1 MSRTYRRK
9 NYEDTQGT
17 SWDRHGRK
25 IGGYYTYYDYIN
37 YWRECADGY
46 YRRGYSEYRPMTE
59 DEANWQWLRDH
70 GETNSHWRRDNPGPW
85 LRRNLQKRQR
95 QKARQE
101 ISKFLKHEEYEPIIE
116 SRRDKSWW
124 YWL

>member
-9 NYEDTQGT
+9 NYEDTQGC
-17 SWDRHGRK
+17 SWSRKGRK
-25 IGGYYTYYDYIN
+25 INGYYTEYEYHSCWEDGEYYWWY
-37 YWRECADGY
+37 
-46 YRRGYSEYRPMTE
+46 EYRPMTKE
-59 DEANWQWLRDH
+59 EAVWQWLRDH
-70 GETNSHWRRDNPGPW
+70 GETNSNWARDNPGVW

-101 ISKFLKHEEYEPIIE
+101 IIKFLKHEEYEPIIE

>member
-1 MSRTYRRK
+1 
-9 NYEDTQGT
+9 
-17 SWDRHGRK
+17 
-25 IGGYYTYYDYIN
+25 
-37 YWRECADGY
+37 
-46 YRRGYSEYRPMTE
+46 MTK
-59 DEANWQWLRDH
+59 DELKWQFLRDH
-70 GETNSHWRRDNPGPW
+70 GETRSNWSRDNPGVW